1 MEKMER
7 INASDAAT
15 VELLG
20 EMYRNVTTGSE
31 NLAAAVP
38 RIRDGEL
45 MAAVTAQLE
54 RYAEYTDR
62 VARLMKRR
70 SRKPKELS
78 AVRKAVSRGAVL
90 VNALTDPAAGS
101 VARMISRETKEGMV
115 RLEDRLSELEAR
127 GCSRDAADLCRD
139 ILAFEE
145 EAARTAPGAK

>member
-1 MEKMER
+1 MDR

-20 EMYRNVTTGSE
+20 EMYRNVTEGSE

-38 RIRDGEL
+38 RIRDEAL
-45 MAAVTAQLE
+45 MTAVTAQLE

-70 SRKPKELS
+70 AGRPRELS
-78 AVRKAVSRGAVL
+78 AVKKVMTRGAVL
-90 VNALTDPAAGS
+90 VNALADPAAGS
-101 VARMISRETKEGMV
+101 VARMLSRETREGME
-115 RLEDRLSELEAR
+115 RLEDRLEALEAR

-145 EAARTAPGAK
+145 EAAAGPGGTG